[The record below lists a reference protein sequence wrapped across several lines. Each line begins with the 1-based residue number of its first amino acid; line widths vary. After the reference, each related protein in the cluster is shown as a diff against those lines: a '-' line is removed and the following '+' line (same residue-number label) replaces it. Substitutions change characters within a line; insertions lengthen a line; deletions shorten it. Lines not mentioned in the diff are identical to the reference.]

1 MMTIAFINGKGGV
14 GKSTLCFLVGLALVD
29 AGRAVAVEDLDPQQS
44 ITAWIKPE
52 RDGLNASNASDC
64 LLIDTPPIL
73 DHEAVKAAAERAT
86 HIVLPCSPS
95 PGEVTAIGGSA
106 AVVRGF
112 MKPEAKAMIVLNRF
126 KARTILAE
134 DAAEVLNAQIGFP
147 VLQTRIPDRQCIQR
161 AVLSGW
167 EALDAETQTEVFKLA
182 LEITK

>member
-14 GKSTLCFLVGLALVD
+14 GKSTLCFLVGLALLD

-52 RDGLNASNASDC
+52 RDGLNVSNAPDC
-64 LLIDTPPIL
+64 VLIDTPPIL
-73 DHEAVKAAAERAT
+73 DHESVKAATERAS

-95 PGEVTAIGGSA
+95 PGDVTAINGPATIVSE
-106 AVVRGF
+106 F
-112 MKPEAKAMIVLNRF
+112 MKPEANAMIVLNRY

-134 DAAEVLNAQIGFP
+134 DATEVLNAQIGFP

-161 AVLSGW
+161 AVLGGW
-167 EALDAETQTEVFKLA
+167 DALDAETQTEVFKLA
-182 LEITK
+182 LEITT